1 MSILLSLN
9 ERQSEIVLASLMEMG
24 RRLTQEYMNY
34 GQTMSSEAY
43 GEVVELINGL
53 NMLMEQE
60 FSK

>member
-43 GEVVELINGL
+43 GEVVLLIDKVNKV
-53 NMLMEQE
+53 MESLE
-60 FSK
+60 